1 MHLCFQEI
9 LLIFSYFCVTK
20 VYSTHPKKQKYIKLE
35 MLLKKSVFYP
45 PCLSSFKKCYTS
57 LFYSIFQFQCLH
69 KYMTPF
75 SFIPFSFFII
85 IQFMKYVSSIHI
97 FSIGGS
103 QTLPIKS
110 EQWNGGEYGSV
121 QVKCTNIAGK
131 TL

>member
-1 MHLCFQEI
+1 M
-9 LLIFSYFCVTK
+9 
-20 VYSTHPKKQKYIKLE
+20 
-35 MLLKKSVFYP
+35 FYT

-57 LFYSIFQFQCLH
+57 LFYSIFQVQCLH

-75 SFIPFSFFII
+75 LFIPFSFFII
-85 IQFMKYVSSIHI
+85 IHFMKYVSSIHI

-121 QVKCTNIAGK
+121 QAKCTNIAGK
-131 TL
+131 TLYEKIVALLIVIINSYSLILVPMAPNNLALRVWGGIGR